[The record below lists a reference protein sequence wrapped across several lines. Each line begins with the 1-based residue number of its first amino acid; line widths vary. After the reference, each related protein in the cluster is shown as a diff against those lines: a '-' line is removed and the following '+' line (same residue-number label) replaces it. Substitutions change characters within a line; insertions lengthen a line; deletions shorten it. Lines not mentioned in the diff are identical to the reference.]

1 MKNMTIQAVAQ
12 ACGGS
17 LTAAE
22 AARHTIN
29 TEITAITT
37 DSRKV
42 TCGCLFV
49 AIPGARVDGHDFI
62 GQVIRDGAAA
72 VLGERDPEELQL
84 TAGEKTA
91 AYIQVPSS
99 LQAVKMI
106 ARFYLQQ
113 LQIPVVGVTG
123 SVGKTSTK
131 EMIASVLEQ
140 KYRVLKTEGNFN
152 NELGLPLTVFRL
164 REEDEIAVLEMGISD
179 FGEMHRLADVARP
192 DTCVITN
199 IGTCHL
205 EQLGDRD
212 GVLRAKTEIFD
223 FLRPDGHIVLNG
235 EDDKLALVNRAEET
249 VRFGLQDNA
258 ELYLNGGDSAVPQIT
273 ADQIVSHGITGS
285 SCRIHTPQ
293 GDFHAEIQVPGIHAV
308 YNAMAAAAVGLIY
321 GLTLE
326 EIRRGIASSET
337 IAGRFRIIETGFC
350 TVIDDCYN
358 ANPMSMK
365 ASLNVLKHA
374 AGRKVALLGDMGE
387 LGVNEKAL
395 HEEVGSAAADF
406 GIDAYYCAGP
416 LSVHLID
423 ALKKGGAP
431 AETRHFDSTDDL
443 MDALPGL
450 IHRDDTILVKASHFM
465 KFEKLVEALQNITT

>member
-152 NELGLPLTVFRL
+152 NEGLKIFSIP
-164 REEDEIAVLEMGISD
+164 SK
-179 FGEMHRLADVARP
+179 FG
-192 DTCVITN
+192 
-199 IGTCHL
+199 
-205 EQLGDRD
+205 
-212 GVLRAKTEIFD
+212 
-223 FLRPDGHIVLNG
+223 
-235 EDDKLALVNRAEET
+235 
-249 VRFGLQDNA
+249 
-258 ELYLNGGDSAVPQIT
+258 
-273 ADQIVSHGITGS
+273 
-285 SCRIHTPQ
+285 
-293 GDFHAEIQVPGIHAV
+293 
-308 YNAMAAAAVGLIY
+308 
-321 GLTLE
+321 
-326 EIRRGIASSET
+326 
-337 IAGRFRIIETGFC
+337 
-350 TVIDDCYN
+350 
-358 ANPMSMK
+358 
-365 ASLNVLKHA
+365 
-374 AGRKVALLGDMGE
+374 
-387 LGVNEKAL
+387 
-395 HEEVGSAAADF
+395 
-406 GIDAYYCAGP
+406 
-416 LSVHLID
+416 
-423 ALKKGGAP
+423 
-431 AETRHFDSTDDL
+431 
-443 MDALPGL
+443 
-450 IHRDDTILVKASHFM
+450 
-465 KFEKLVEALQNITT
+465 